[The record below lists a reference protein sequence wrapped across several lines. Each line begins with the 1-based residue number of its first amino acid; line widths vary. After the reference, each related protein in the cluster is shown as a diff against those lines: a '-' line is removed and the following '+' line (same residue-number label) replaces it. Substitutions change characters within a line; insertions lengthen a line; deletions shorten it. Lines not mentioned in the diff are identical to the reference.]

1 MEHELF
7 RTNLEARV
15 IDREGDQD
23 FFIETDFYPLNLM
36 LEIPAMSRIQF
47 PMSRAILVR
56 TTPTSKWVTI
66 HVLRDVD
73 LFSSFAN
80 FELHLEGKKLS
91 IQKEDGYIIM
101 KFDS

>member
-23 FFIETDFYPLNLM
+23 FFIETDLYPLNLM
-36 LEIPAMSRIQF
+36 LEIPGMSRIQF